1 MNKSVYILIALFTL
15 CISSCSDEND
25 IFDSSSA
32 RRMNAMLQECNEILT
47 GAENGWIFEYYPED
61 SKYGGFQLYM
71 TFSKEGEVKVT
82 AESPI
87 LESPGEQVTSM
98 YQVKADMGPV
108 LSFDTYNRILHQ
120 FSDPN
125 PDGLG
130 YEGDYEFVILTIN
143 KEGIELRGKKTG
155 VKMQMIPLSA
165 GTTWES
171 YSNRLNK
178 MIQAFPGFTMR
189 LNIDGTVIDM
199 EESDEIGRYQTFK
212 LPAKTNS
219 SAEGTAFI
227 YTPDGIKFKSPVTI
241 AGKTIQHF
249 TASADGTY
257 LTCTDEGANGVQ
269 IVQMPLGEAFVTKK
283 GNWFFDKNQMGPRLT
298 TMWSTIAEN
307 MEKDQNGQGSELLQQ
322 ISLQGSY
329 QVFTIYSYSIN
340 DEKLYSANFYM
351 DFIPIEGADQM
362 KIIFA
367 GGGDDFARYFYME
380 YFDMM
385 LGYMSDDE
393 PYNMTYDNLKS
404 PSEITFR
411 RNDNPDVVWFKTT
424 RYIK

>member
-1 MNKSVYILIALFTL
+1 
-15 CISSCSDEND
+15 
-25 IFDSSSA
+25 
-32 RRMNAMLQECNEILT
+32 
-47 GAENGWIFEYYPED
+47 
-61 SKYGGFQLYM
+61 
-71 TFSKEGEVKVT
+71 
-82 AESPI
+82 
-87 LESPGEQVTSM
+87 
-98 YQVKADMGPV
+98 
-108 LSFDTYNRILHQ
+108 
-120 FSDPN
+120 
-125 PDGLG
+125 
-130 YEGDYEFVILTIN
+130 
-143 KEGIELRGKKTG
+143 
-155 VKMQMIPLSA
+155 
-165 GTTWES
+165 
-171 YSNRLNK
+171 
-178 MIQAFPGFTMR
+178 
-189 LNIDGTVIDM
+189 
-199 EESDEIGRYQTFK
+199 
-212 LPAKTNS
+212 
-219 SAEGTAFI
+219 
-227 YTPDGIKFKSPVTI
+227 
-241 AGKTIQHF
+241 
-249 TASADGTY
+249 
-257 LTCTDEGANGVQ
+257 
-269 IVQMPLGEAFVTKK
+269 MPLGEAFVTKK

-411 RNDNPDVVWFKTT
+411 RNDNPDVV
-424 RYIK
+424 

>member
-1 MNKSVYILIALFTL
+1 
-15 CISSCSDEND
+15 
-25 IFDSSSA
+25 
-32 RRMNAMLQECNEILT
+32 
-47 GAENGWIFEYYPED
+47 
-61 SKYGGFQLYM
+61 
-71 TFSKEGEVKVT
+71 
-82 AESPI
+82 
-87 LESPGEQVTSM
+87 
-98 YQVKADMGPV
+98 
-108 LSFDTYNRILHQ
+108 
-120 FSDPN
+120 
-125 PDGLG
+125 
-130 YEGDYEFVILTIN
+130 
-143 KEGIELRGKKTG
+143 
-155 VKMQMIPLSA
+155 
-165 GTTWES
+165 
-171 YSNRLNK
+171 
-178 MIQAFPGFTMR
+178 
-189 LNIDGTVIDM
+189 
-199 EESDEIGRYQTFK
+199 
-212 LPAKTNS
+212 
-219 SAEGTAFI
+219 
-227 YTPDGIKFKSPVTI
+227 
-241 AGKTIQHF
+241 
-249 TASADGTY
+249 
-257 LTCTDEGANGVQ
+257 
-269 IVQMPLGEAFVTKK
+269 MPLGEAFVTKK

-351 DFIPIEGADQM
+351 EFIPIAGADQM

-367 GGGDDFARYFYME
+367 GRGDDFARYFYME

>member
-1 MNKSVYILIALFTL
+1 MNKSAYILITLFTL

-25 IFDSSSA
+25 VFDSSSA
-32 RRMNAMLQECNEILT
+32 HRMNAMLKECNEILT
-47 GAENGWIFEYYPED
+47 DAENGWVLEYYPEEN
-61 SKYGGFQLYM
+61 KYGGFQLYM

-82 AESPI
+82 AESPM
-87 LESPGEQVTSM
+87 LETPGEQTTSM

-130 YEGDYEFVILTIN
+130 YEGDYEFIILTSS
-143 KEGIELRGKKTG
+143 KEGIELKGKKSG
-155 VKMQMIPLSA
+155 VKMQMTPLPA

-171 YSNRLNK
+171 YSNQLNK

-189 LNIDGTVIDM
+189 LNIDGTIIDM
-199 EESDEIGRYQTFK
+199 EESDEIGRYQTFI
-212 LPAKTNS
+212 LPENVDS
-219 SAEGTAFI
+219 SAEGIAFI
-227 YTPDGIKFKSPVTI
+227 YTLDGIKFKSPVTI

-249 TASADGTY
+249 TASADGTH
-257 LTCTDEGANGVQ
+257 LVCTDEGADGVQ
-269 IVQMPLGEAFVTKK
+269 IVQMPLGEAFVTKR
-283 GNWFFDKNQMGPRLT
+283 GNWFFDKNQMGPRFT
-298 TMWSTIAEN
+298 TMWNTIAKN
-307 MEKDQNGQGSELLQQ
+307 MEQNLNGQGAELLQQ
-322 ISLQGSY
+322 IALRSPSQI
-329 QVFTIYSYSIN
+329 FTIFSYSIDDN
-340 DEKLYSANFYM
+340 KLYSANFYM
-351 DFIPIEGADQM
+351 DFVPVAGADQM
-362 KIIFA
+362 KIIYT
-367 GGGDDFARYFYME
+367 GYGDDFARYFYMQ
-380 YFDMM
+380 YFNMM
-385 LGYMSDDE
+385 LGYMTDDE

>member
-120 FSDPN
+120 FSDPD

-155 VKMQMIPLSA
+155 VKMQMIPLPA

-189 LNIDGTVIDM
+189 LNIDGKVIDM

-227 YTPDGIKFKSPVTI
+227 YTPDGIKFKSPDTKCRINHTGTRTTKTVKRIQQRDQVPQREFRLPFGSHRPKGGECQNRKRTDRCPRRTI
-241 AGKTIQHF
+241 RLREEYLCRSP
-249 TASADGTY
+249 ASF
-257 LTCTDEGANGVQ
+257 L
-269 IVQMPLGEAFVTKK
+269 
-283 GNWFFDKNQMGPRLT
+283 
-298 TMWSTIAEN
+298 
-307 MEKDQNGQGSELLQQ
+307 
-322 ISLQGSY
+322 
-329 QVFTIYSYSIN
+329 
-340 DEKLYSANFYM
+340 
-351 DFIPIEGADQM
+351 
-362 KIIFA
+362 
-367 GGGDDFARYFYME
+367 
-380 YFDMM
+380 
-385 LGYMSDDE
+385 
-393 PYNMTYDNLKS
+393 
-404 PSEITFR
+404 
-411 RNDNPDVVWFKTT
+411 
-424 RYIK
+424 